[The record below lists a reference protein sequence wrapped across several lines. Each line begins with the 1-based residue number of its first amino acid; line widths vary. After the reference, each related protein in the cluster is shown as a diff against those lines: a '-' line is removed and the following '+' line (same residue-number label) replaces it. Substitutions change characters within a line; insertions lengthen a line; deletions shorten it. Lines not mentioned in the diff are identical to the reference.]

1 MSANSN
7 IALPDDLFEKV
18 VHRADSAGLST
29 EQWIKVALSERVR
42 LEEETAEFFVP
53 YAARASG
60 RSLREILKNVG
71 DNPPMP
77 GDELEP

>member
-1 MSANSN
+1 
-7 IALPDDLFEKV
+7 
-18 VHRADSAGLST
+18 
-29 EQWIKVALSERVR
+29 LSERVR
-42 LEEETAEFFVP
+42 LEEETAEFFAP

-71 DNPPMP
+71 DHPPMP